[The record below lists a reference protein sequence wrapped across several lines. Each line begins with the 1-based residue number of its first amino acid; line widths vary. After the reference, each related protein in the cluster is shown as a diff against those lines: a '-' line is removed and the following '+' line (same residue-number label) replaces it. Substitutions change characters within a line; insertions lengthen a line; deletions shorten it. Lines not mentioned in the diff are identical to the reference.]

1 MNFPTNCPLCNSK
14 LVISPVSSQIH
25 MSAYCNCETTWN
37 FIRIESR
44 HHEVTEIILRI
55 SPVNTSPFMYAKWLF
70 RAKEVRVETEDKANV
85 YLPWFE
91 PDFSNYNALVDKI
104 KTYILFS

>member
-1 MNFPTNCPLCNSK
+1 
-14 LVISPVSSQIH
+14 
-25 MSAYCNCETTWN
+25 
-37 FIRIESR
+37 
-44 HHEVTEIILRI
+44 
-55 SPVNTSPFMYAKWLF
+55 MYAKWLF